1 MHLWYNEIKLL
12 KSFMQIFVGNTINTF
27 LLKNKK
33 IFFSEY
39 TKKFYIYKANNFLKL
54 NFQQIYFQ
62 IL

>member
-1 MHLWYNEIKLL
+1 
-12 KSFMQIFVGNTINTF
+12 MQIFVGNTINTF

-54 NFQQIYFQ
+54 NFQQIFFSDSVILYIFSYFKN
-62 IL
+62 I